1 MDHLDTD
8 LIADTMPGYNAT
20 FCKGRPCMH
29 TLT

>member
-20 FCKGRPCMH
+20 SKGRRCMP
-29 TLT
+29 LPI